1 LTAVYVQRADALV
14 IGAGPAG
21 SAAARVFASAGARVV
36 LADRHVFPRDK
47 VCGDALIPDA
57 LQALADLGLL
67 ERVLAVSRRVH
78 RLRVYAPDDRFL
90 TLEGDCACAP
100 RRVLD
105 EVLRA
110 AAVEAGAVFQPR
122 LRAIAAIEE
131 NGMVRGA
138 EFEDVGTSARVSIT
152 APVTVIAT
160 GAASDV
166 LDRFGV
172 CTRRQPSATAARVY
186 VRVEEAYA
194 AAWDHLCIA
203 YSAAICPGYGWIF
216 PGPDAVFNVGVGY
229 FYDAANLPRERNVRR
244 LLAAFLD
251 RFPPAVELMR
261 RGTILG
267 ALKGAPLRTAM
278 EGARFSRPGLFVA
291 GESAGLTYS
300 FSGEGIGKALQS
312 GILAAGIALRHDD
325 TFDALRTAAAEY
337 ERTLI
342 ADFGRRFAAY
352 RKMQRW
358 LAYPA
363 FANFLARRGSPG
375 SFVQRQ
381 LQSLFD
387 ETGDPHELLSLR
399 GILRAL
405 FT

>member
-1 LTAVYVQRADALV
+1 VNALRSDALV

-21 SAAARVFASAGARVV
+21 AAAARVLASAGARVV
-36 LADRHVFPRDK
+36 LADRHAFPRDK
-47 VCGDALIPDA
+47 ICGDALIPDA
-57 LQALADLGLL
+57 LQALADLGVRD
-67 ERVLAVSRRVH
+67 RVLAASRRLD
-78 RLRVYAPDDRFL
+78 RLRVYAPGHRFL
-90 TLEGDCACAP
+90 TLEGPCACAP

-105 EVLRA
+105 DELRA
-110 AAVEAGAVFQPR
+110 SAVEAGAMFRPR
-122 LRAIAAIEE
+122 LRAIAPIERD
-131 NGMVRGA
+131 GIVRGA
-138 EFEDVGTSARVSIT
+138 EFEDLGSSARVSVS
-152 APVTVIAT
+152 APVTVLAA

-166 LDRFGV
+166 LERFGM
-172 CTRRQPSATAARVY
+172 CSRSRPSATAARVY
-186 VRVEEAYA
+186 VQVEPEYA
-194 AAWDHLCIA
+194 AEWDYLCIA

-216 PGPDAVFNVGVGY
+216 PGPGAVFNVGVGY
-229 FYDAANLPRERNVRR
+229 FYDAPNLPRERNVRR
-244 LLAAFLD
+244 LLAVFLE

-278 EGARFSRPGLFVA
+278 EGARFSRPGLLVA

-312 GILAAGIALRHDD
+312 GILAARVALRHGDSPG
-325 TFDALRTAAAEY
+325 AAAVEY
-337 ERTLI
+337 ERALTE
-342 ADFGRRFAAY
+342 AFGRRFAAY
-352 RKMQRW
+352 KKMQRW

-363 FANFLARRGSPG
+363 FANFLARRGAPG

-387 ETGDPHELLSLR
+387 ETGDPLELLTLR
-399 GILRAL
+399 GIARAL